1 MKILDGHMISH
12 KNEYQNKKYSE
23 LNATKVSCYSFQTI
37 KQLNDG
43 PNNLSKNLSGLCVGA

>member
-1 MKILDGHMISH
+1 MISH